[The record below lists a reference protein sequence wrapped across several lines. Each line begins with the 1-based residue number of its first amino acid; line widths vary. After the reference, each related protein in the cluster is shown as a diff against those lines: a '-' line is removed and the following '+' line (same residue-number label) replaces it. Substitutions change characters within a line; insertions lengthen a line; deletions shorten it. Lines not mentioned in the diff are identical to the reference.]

1 MRKQLDGDQLD
12 RWLSAVGSN
21 RSRLANTL
29 DRNRSAI
36 TNLIKG
42 TRQLRLDE
50 APVIAHHVHVPL
62 EAVLEWAG
70 LSMAGIKKG
79 GFEEMTQS
87 EFIQKHPPVAPK
99 STEAKGKHHPA
110 WGIWKG
116 RVTVLPDVDYTQPAD
131 PEWGKV
137 YED

>member
-1 MRKQLDGDQLD
+1 MGKQLDGDQLD
-12 RWLSAVGSN
+12 QWLSAAGSN

-29 DRNRSAI
+29 DRDRSAI

-42 TRQLRLDE
+42 TRRLRLDE
-50 APVIAHHVHVPL
+50 APVIARHVHIPL

-70 LSMAGIKKG
+70 LSMAGIEKG

-87 EFIQKHPPVAPK
+87 EFVQKQSPAAAK
-99 STEAKGKHHPA
+99 SKGLEGKRHPA